1 MYCIHNNR
9 IMPRNDCYQHSYM
22 ESNSRHY
29 QMNWIPA
36 NEHSESKTNQ
46 LDLFNQQ
53 KDCFVLFSM
62 LFFLLVVIKSNA
74 ITVIAIV

>member
-1 MYCIHNNR
+1 
-9 IMPRNDCYQHSYM
+9 M

-53 KDCFVLFSM
+53 KDCFVLFNVFVCS
-62 LFFLLVVIKSNA
+62 FFLLVVIKSNA